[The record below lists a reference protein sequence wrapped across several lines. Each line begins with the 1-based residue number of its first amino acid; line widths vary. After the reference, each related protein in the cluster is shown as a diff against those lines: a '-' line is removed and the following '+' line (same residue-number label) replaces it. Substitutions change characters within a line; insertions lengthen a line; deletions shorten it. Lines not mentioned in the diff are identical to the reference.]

1 MAYEF
6 REVASGL
13 RCFLALLP
21 QILNV
26 YKRAGRAY
34 LILSMLLTIYDGIA
48 VSISI
53 YFTKLLVDEAESL
66 WIARQANE
74 PMDYTTFGVLMG
86 GQIAVWIVALATD
99 VLCRPMRTILG
110 TRATYVAQ
118 HDLAEKASRVPYRFY
133 EDSTFYNKIEA
144 AEQRKTWPE
153 YTATFLFQA
162 IATILGLVSV
172 AGLLSLFSGWLSLLV
187 IVTAIPYFLSQ
198 LRYILDGHELFR
210 YQSSDR
216 RRLEYHAKVLCD
228 RAYAKEVRLFDFAQ
242 HWLANYKAI
251 WEKCYR
257 ENRTIF
263 LARNKIVLIADIPSI
278 AAAAG
283 IYLFI
288 VLRASQGIISLG
300 DLAMGLAATL
310 QFRNATRLMANG
322 IAQLFRC
329 SLFISDYFE
338 FMHLPEGN
346 NDETAQPSQARRGAQ
361 TTREPMISFR
371 NVSFQYP
378 GERGNALNDV
388 SFDIYDSETI
398 ALVGRNG
405 AGKTTLAKLLCG
417 LLEPTEGTVLFR
429 GKEVRADSQNAL
441 LVATSAVFQ
450 DFAQYEQTVED
461 NIRLGDMRRE
471 DIDGGIDEV
480 VVATRLDHVL
490 KGLPDGLQTQLG
502 RSLEGTDLSVGQWQ
516 HLALARCL
524 YKAGAEVLI
533 LDEPTAAMD
542 PEAEYELYKLM
553 LDIAGRRTSILV
565 SHRLSTV
572 RTASRIL
579 VLDEGRL
586 CEEGRHEELVQRDGI
601 YAKFFKMQ
609 AERYQAV

>member
-1 MAYEF
+1 MAYKF

-13 RCFLALLP
+13 RCFLTLLP
-21 QILNV
+21 QILKV
-26 YKRAGRAY
+26 YQRAGRAY
-34 LILSMLLTIYDGIA
+34 FILSMLLTIYDGIA

-74 PMDYTTFGVLMG
+74 PMDYTTLGVLMG

-99 VLCRPMRTILG
+99 VLWRPMRAILG

-118 HDLAEKASRVPYRFY
+118 HDLAEKASRVPYRCY
-133 EDSTFYNKIEA
+133 EDSAFYNKIEA
-144 AEQRKTWPE
+144 AEQRKGWPE
-153 YTATFLFQA
+153 YTSLFLFQA
-162 IATILGLVSV
+162 ISSILGLVSV
-172 AGLLSLFSGWLSLLV
+172 AALLSLFSGWLSLLV
-187 IVTAIPYFLSQ
+187 IVAAIPYFLSQ

-228 RAYAKEVRLFDFAQ
+228 RAYAKEVRIFGFAQ

-257 ENRTIF
+257 ENRALF
-263 LARNKIVLIADIPSI
+263 LARNKIVIIADIPSI

-283 IYLFI
+283 IYIFI

-338 FMHLPEGN
+338 FMNLPEGN
-346 NDETAQPSQARRGAQ
+346 EDETAQPSQARRGIQAAH
-361 TTREPMISFR
+361 EPMISFR

-388 SFDIYDSETI
+388 SFDIYDSDTI

-417 LLEPTEGTVLFR
+417 LLEPTEGKVLFR
-429 GKEVRADSQNAL
+429 GKEVRADGQNAL
-441 LVATSAVFQ
+441 LTATSAVFQ

-461 NIRLGDMRRE
+461 NIRLGDMHRE
-471 DIDGGIDEV
+471 DTDGGIDEV

-490 KGLPDGLQTQLG
+490 KELPDGLQTQLG

-542 PEAEYELYKLM
+542 PEAEYELYKLL

-572 RTASRIL
+572 RTANRIL

-609 AERYQAV
+609 AERYQAS

>member
-153 YTATFLFQA
+153 YTSTFLFQA

-172 AGLLSLFSGWLSLLV
+172 AGILSLFSGWLSLLV
-187 IVTAIPYFLSQ
+187 IVAAIPYFLSQ

-242 HWLANYKAI
+242 HWLTNYKAI

-361 TTREPMISFR
+361 ATHEPMISFR

-388 SFDIYDSETI
+388 SFDICDSETI

-441 LVATSAVFQ
+441 LAATSAVFQ

-480 VVATRLDHVL
+480 IDATRLGHLL

-502 RSLEGTDLSVGQWQ
+502 RSLDGTDLSVGQWQ

-524 YKAGAEVLI
+524 YKAGAEILI

>member
-34 LILSMLLTIYDGIA
+34 LVLSMLLTIYDGIA

-74 PMDYTTFGVLMG
+74 PMDYTTLGVLMG
-86 GQIAVWIVALATD
+86 GQIAVWVVALATD
-99 VLCRPMRTILG
+99 VLCRPMRAILG

-118 HDLAEKASRVPYRFY
+118 HDLVEKASRVPYRFY
-133 EDSTFYNKIEA
+133 EDSAFYNKIEA
-144 AEQRKTWPE
+144 AEQRKDWPE
-153 YTATFLFQA
+153 YTSLFLFQA
-162 IATILGLVSV
+162 ISSILGFVSV
-172 AGLLSLFSGWLSLLV
+172 AGLLSLFSGWLSLLF
-187 IVTAIPYFLSQ
+187 IVAAIPYFLSQ

-216 RRLEYHAKVLCD
+216 RRLEYYVKVLCD
-228 RAYAKEVRLFDFAQ
+228 RAYAKEVRLFGFAQ

-257 ENRTIF
+257 ENRAMF
-263 LARNKIVLIADIPSI
+263 LARNKNVLIADIPSI

-283 IYLFI
+283 IYIFI
-288 VLRASQGIISLG
+288 VLRASQGSISLG

-310 QFRNATRLMANG
+310 QFRNATRLIANG

-338 FMHLPEGN
+338 FMNLPEGN
-346 NDETAQPSQARRGAQ
+346 EDETAQPSQARRGAQ
-361 TTREPMISFR
+361 AAREPMISFR

-378 GERGNALNDV
+378 GEHGNTLNDV

-429 GKEVRADSQNAL
+429 GKEVRADDENAL
-441 LVATSAVFQ
+441 LAATSAVFQ
-450 DFAQYEQTVED
+450 DFAQYEQTVEA
-461 NIRLGDMRRE
+461 NIRLGDMHRE
-471 DIDGGIDEV
+471 DTDGGIDEV
-480 VVATRLDHVL
+480 VVATRLDYVL
-490 KGLPDGLQTQLG
+490 KGLSDGLQTQLG

-524 YKAGAEVLI
+524 YKVGAEVLI
-533 LDEPTAAMD
+533 LDEPMAAMD
-542 PEAEYELYKLM
+542 PEAEYALYKLL
-553 LDIAGRRTSILV
+553 LDIAGRQTSILV

-572 RTASRIL
+572 RAASRIL
-579 VLDEGRL
+579 VLNEGRL

-601 YAKFFKMQ
+601 YAQFFKMQ
-609 AERYQAV
+609 AERYQAS

>member
-1 MAYEF
+1 MAYKF
-6 REVASGL
+6 REVASSL
-13 RCFLALLP
+13 RCFLTLLP

-26 YKRAGRAY
+26 YQRAGRAY

-74 PMDYTTFGVLMG
+74 PMDYTTLGALMG
-86 GQIAVWIVALATD
+86 GQVAVWIVALATD
-99 VLCRPMRTILG
+99 VLWRPMRAILG

-118 HDLAEKASRVPYRFY
+118 HDLAEKASRVPYRCY
-133 EDSTFYNKIEA
+133 EDSAFYNKIEA
-144 AEQRKTWPE
+144 AEQRKGWPE
-153 YTATFLFQA
+153 YTSLFLFQA
-162 IATILGLVSV
+162 ISSILGLASA

-187 IVTAIPYFLSQ
+187 IVAAIPYFSAQ

-210 YQSSDR
+210 YQGSDR

-228 RAYAKEVRLFDFAQ
+228 RAYAKEVRLFGFAQ

-257 ENRTIF
+257 ENRALF
-263 LARNKIVLIADIPSI
+263 LARNKVVLAADIPSL
-278 AAAAG
+278 AVAAG
-283 IYLFI
+283 IYIFI
-288 VLRASQGIISLG
+288 VLRTSQGSISLG
-300 DLAMGLAATL
+300 DLAMGLAAML
-310 QFRNATRLMANG
+310 QFRAATRLMANG

-338 FMHLPEGN
+338 FMNLPEEN
-346 NDETAQPSQARRGAQ
+346 EDETSQPSQARRGTQAAC
-361 TTREPMISFR
+361 EPMISVR

-429 GKEVRADSQNAL
+429 GREVRADGQNAL
-441 LVATSAVFQ
+441 LTATAAVFQ

-461 NIRLGDMRRE
+461 NIRLGDMYRE

-480 VVATRLDHVL
+480 VAATRLGHVL
-490 KGLPDGLQTQLG
+490 KELPNGLQTQLG
-502 RSLEGTDLSVGQWQ
+502 RSLEGTELSLGQWQ

-542 PEAEYELYKLM
+542 PEAEYELYKLL
-553 LDIAGRRTSILV
+553 LDIAGCRTSILV

-579 VLDEGRL
+579 VLDAGHL

-609 AERYQAV
+609 AERYQAS

>member
-1 MAYEF
+1 
-6 REVASGL
+6 
-13 RCFLALLP
+13 
-21 QILNV
+21 
-26 YKRAGRAY
+26 
-34 LILSMLLTIYDGIA
+34 MLLTIYDGIA

-310 QFRNATRLMANG
+310 QFRGLSPRLAACDEDRDQGTKGQRHVAAMAVAGNRLHSRHSNRGWGRGGMPATLERKRVCG
-322 IAQLFRC
+322 Q
-329 SLFISDYFE
+329 
-338 FMHLPEGN
+338 
-346 NDETAQPSQARRGAQ
+346 TAASSNPWK
-361 TTREPMISFR
+361 TRS
-371 NVSFQYP
+371 
-378 GERGNALNDV
+378 
-388 SFDIYDSETI
+388 
-398 ALVGRNG
+398 
-405 AGKTTLAKLLCG
+405 
-417 LLEPTEGTVLFR
+417 
-429 GKEVRADSQNAL
+429 
-441 LVATSAVFQ
+441 TSA
-450 DFAQYEQTVED
+450 T
-461 NIRLGDMRRE
+461 
-471 DIDGGIDEV
+471 
-480 VVATRLDHVL
+480 
-490 KGLPDGLQTQLG
+490 LG
-502 RSLEGTDLSVGQWQ
+502 RID
-516 HLALARCL
+516 
-524 YKAGAEVLI
+524 
-533 LDEPTAAMD
+533 
-542 PEAEYELYKLM
+542 
-553 LDIAGRRTSILV
+553 
-565 SHRLSTV
+565 
-572 RTASRIL
+572 
-579 VLDEGRL
+579 
-586 CEEGRHEELVQRDGI
+586 
-601 YAKFFKMQ
+601 
-609 AERYQAV
+609 

>member
-1 MAYEF
+1 
-6 REVASGL
+6 
-13 RCFLALLP
+13 
-21 QILNV
+21 
-26 YKRAGRAY
+26 
-34 LILSMLLTIYDGIA
+34 
-48 VSISI
+48 
-53 YFTKLLVDEAESL
+53 
-66 WIARQANE
+66 
-74 PMDYTTFGVLMG
+74 
-86 GQIAVWIVALATD
+86 
-99 VLCRPMRTILG
+99 
-110 TRATYVAQ
+110 
-118 HDLAEKASRVPYRFY
+118 
-133 EDSTFYNKIEA
+133 
-144 AEQRKTWPE
+144 
-153 YTATFLFQA
+153 
-162 IATILGLVSV
+162 
-172 AGLLSLFSGWLSLLV
+172 
-187 IVTAIPYFLSQ
+187 
-198 LRYILDGHELFR
+198 
-210 YQSSDR
+210 
-216 RRLEYHAKVLCD
+216 
-228 RAYAKEVRLFDFAQ
+228 
-242 HWLANYKAI
+242 
-251 WEKCYR
+251 
-257 ENRTIF
+257 
-263 LARNKIVLIADIPSI
+263 
-278 AAAAG
+278 
-283 IYLFI
+283 
-288 VLRASQGIISLG
+288 
-300 DLAMGLAATL
+300 
-310 QFRNATRLMANG
+310 MANG

-346 NDETAQPSQARRGAQ
+346 KDETAQPSQARRGAQ
-361 TTREPMISFR
+361 ATHEPMISFR

-378 GERGNALNDV
+378 GERGDALNDV

-441 LVATSAVFQ
+441 LAATSAVFQ

-480 VVATRLDHVL
+480 VVATRLDYVL

-542 PEAEYELYKLM
+542 PEAEYELYKLL

-586 CEEGRHEELVQRDGI
+586 CEEGQHEELVQRDGI